1 MLLSIVNNQITCVLE
16 ASFIISTKE
25 NLKNILWKQE
35 FDEIIMIII
44 VIISSIIVAI
54 IFIF

>member
-1 MLLSIVNNQITCVLE
+1 MLLSTVNNQITCVLE
-16 ASFIISTKE
+16 ASFIISTEE

-44 VIISSIIVAI
+44 VIIISIIVAI

>member
-16 ASFIISTKE
+16 ASFIISTEE

-44 VIISSIIVAI
+44 VIIISIIVAI

>member
-44 VIISSIIVAI
+44 VIIISIIVAI

>member
-16 ASFIISTKE
+16 ASFIISTEE

-35 FDEIIMIII
+35 FDKIIMIII